1 MRRLG
6 TFSWAH
12 FRPSPHGEGGLKSPA
27 PAEAPPFDSPSPH
40 GEGGLKYG
48 PAHPLDHLIGSLPAW
63 GGWIEIKPNSL

>member
-12 FRPSPHGEGGLKSPA
+12 FR
-27 PAEAPPFDSPSPH
+27 PSPH